1 MIHAAADILALLKR
15 VYATGNSY
23 FDEQRNY
30 CHRIP
35 DTFTAAERQALAD
48 AGLLPNTFVSM
59 PHDEAIARLQSA
71 AAAVDL
77 QRAAGAFVASLGS
90 AGLQWLTVLP
100 ATALGLAMPA
110 HTALPMSS
118 HATGIT
124 CRICFH
130 SDGSE
135 DRTMRSYFRQLQG
148 AGWGSSEGPLAGV
161 LALEDSLGSDSAAWP
176 QPTDRD
182 IWVFHQVLDL
192 LRGLPPD
199 ARYSKARSALKDA
212 KLLASNNQYR
222 CETLLEA
229 LALIGVMATAER
241 PGMFTQ
247 FTSAVDRDQR
257 PNTRVEVPGPLAW
270 WRSSDGLNEALVTR
284 LFGHLRRPASEPVA
298 LKAVK
303 AARPKT
309 AAPPARPKA
318 VGGPVAAGDVYAVR
332 YREDLWGAA
341 YCHEV
346 CTDARGITR
355 GRMEYLDIVSPTPP
369 TAEQVQRL
377 NFRDR
382 TDGKRW
388 EGWFAGLDKTPG
400 VKRIAAQ
407 VAAPAHDQPVPER
420 IPFGQAKELTHLAS
434 WNFPE
439 LQEKGFG

>member
-1 MIHAAADILALLKR
+1 MIHASADILALLKR
-15 VYATGNSY
+15 IYANGNSY

-35 DTFTAAERQALAD
+35 DTFTVAERQALAVT
-48 AGLLPNTFVSM
+48 GLLPNTFVSM

-77 QRAAGAFVASLGS
+77 RRAAEVFVASLGS

-100 ATALGLAMPA
+100 AAALGLAMPA
-110 HTALPMSS
+110 HAVLPMSS
-118 HATGIT
+118 HSTSVT

-130 SDGSE
+130 SDSSE
-135 DRTMRSYFRQLQG
+135 DRTMLSYFRRVQG
-148 AGWGSSEGPLAGV
+148 AGWGSSDGPIAGV
-161 LALEDSLGSDSAAWP
+161 LALEESLGSDSAAWP

-182 IWVFHQVLDL
+182 VWVFHRILDL
-192 LRGLPPD
+192 LRRLPPD
-199 ARYSKARSALKDA
+199 TRYSKARSALKEA
-212 KLLASNNQYR
+212 KLLESNNQYR

-229 LALIGVMATAER
+229 LAFIGVMETAR
-241 PGMFTQ
+241 HPGMFTQ

-257 PNTRVEVPGPLAW
+257 PSTRVEVPGPLAW
-270 WRSSDGLNEALVTR
+270 WSSSDGLNEALVAQ
-284 LFGHLRRPASEPVA
+284 LFGHLPCPASEPVA
-298 LKAVK
+298 PKAVK

-309 AAPPARPKA
+309 AAALARPKA

-346 CTDARGITR
+346 CTDARGVTR
-355 GRMEYLDIVSPTPP
+355 GRMEYLDILSPTPP
-369 TAEQVQRL
+369 TAEQLQRL

-382 TDGKRW
+382 EGGERW

-407 VAAPAHDQPVPER
+407 VAAPAHNQAMPDRV
-420 IPFGQAKELTHLAS
+420 PFGQAKELKHLAS

-439 LQEKGFG
+439 L